1 MNMKTIITSPTRC
14 FYDVSFPFA
23 RSRQVLLNPMK
34 IHIEG
39 NLQHNRHIIRNGDFR
54 QSCAVIERMITDRCH
69 TISLAVIGNR
79 FWNGY
84 ITTVLVIMAIIR

>member
-1 MNMKTIITSPTRC
+1 MRSIKNRLLLKGRKNKKTIITSPTRC

-39 NLQHNRHIIRNGDFR
+39 NLQHNRND
-54 QSCAVIERMITDRCH
+54 
-69 TISLAVIGNR
+69 
-79 FWNGY
+79 
-84 ITTVLVIMAIIR
+84 